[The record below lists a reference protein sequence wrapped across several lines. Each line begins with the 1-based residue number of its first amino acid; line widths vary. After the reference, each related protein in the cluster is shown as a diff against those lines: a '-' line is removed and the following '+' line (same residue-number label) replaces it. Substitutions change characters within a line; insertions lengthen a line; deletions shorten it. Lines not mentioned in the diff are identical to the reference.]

1 MVDAETLSDDQIKKK
16 TKTNS
21 KQYCIKQFK
30 IINIRPVQLV
40 RTFLIL
46 NFFLNLDFFI
56 ILSRF

>member
-16 TKTNS
+16 TNS
-21 KQYCIKQFK
+21 KQYYIKQFK